1 MSSFIYTYIYIFFLT
16 TSKCSMI
23 KTSTQICPNK
33 KSLKIRLTLRVFH
46 IRLRMPK
53 WNNLNLI

>member
-1 MSSFIYTYIYIFFLT
+1 
-16 TSKCSMI
+16 MI

-46 IRLRMPK
+46 IRLRMSK